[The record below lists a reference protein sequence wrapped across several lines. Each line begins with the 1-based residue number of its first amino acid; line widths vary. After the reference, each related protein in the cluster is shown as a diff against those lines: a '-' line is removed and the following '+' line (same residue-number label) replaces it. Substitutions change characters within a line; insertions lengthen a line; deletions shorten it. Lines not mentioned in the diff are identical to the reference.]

1 MNFPTAGA
9 EASAYGKRGN
19 RAANA
24 CSGYRIDGEYVTVPE
39 IAERIGKSMDF
50 VRRRMAEL
58 RKASGA
64 ITFDRLKGAA

>member
-1 MNFPTAGA
+1 MNFPTPGA
-9 EASAYGKRGN
+9 EAREYGKRGN
-19 RAANA
+19 AAANA
-24 CSGYRIDGEYVTVPE
+24 GSGYRIDGEYVTVPE

-64 ITFDRLKGAA
+64 ITFDRLKGTA